1 MSRMNAVHKRGKLRS
16 ALHFPCSAAISHQC
30 ILFFFNMLMKPH
42 VYSCLL
48 QAPSLDEK
56 VILHFI
62 ALVNVGGTLYELGE
76 LTSVI
81 VCKISHDI

>member
-1 MSRMNAVHKRGKLRS
+1 MIM
-16 ALHFPCSAAISHQC
+16 Q
-30 ILFFFNMLMKPH
+30 LFF
-42 VYSCLL
+42 YSTLS

-76 LTSVI
+76 STSV
-81 VCKISHDI
+81 VMCKISDHIFLF